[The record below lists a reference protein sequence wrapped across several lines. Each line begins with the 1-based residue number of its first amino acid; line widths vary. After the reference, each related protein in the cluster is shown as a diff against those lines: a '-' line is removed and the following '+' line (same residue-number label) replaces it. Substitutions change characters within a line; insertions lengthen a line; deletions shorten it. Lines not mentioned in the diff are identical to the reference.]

1 MKFIILDHYYDI
13 FLRTFYNDKKGSSS
27 GSYDF
32 QLDQLMDQCFGT
44 ADFYSR
50 NLRLL
55 GHEAE
60 DIVINC
66 EPLQKQW
73 AKEHGL
79 KVYTHKPKIVIRRRK
94 GVPVPSLRFNKNW
107 LRQVV
112 LAQIKTARPDVL
124 YVQDPWSFKNFGLLE
139 EVRPYVKLLACQHA
153 STLPPTD
160 YFKGFDL
167 VVSSL
172 PNQIEFFRNQNLR
185 SEYLAIGFEPGVLKA
200 LSEIKQHYQVAHVGG
215 YKGVHEARADLL
227 EKVAQACN
235 VQFWGYGIDSLP
247 PNSQIREHYNGEA
260 WALDMYRVKAA
271 SRITLTFHS
280 TASGVYANNM
290 SLFETTGVGSLLL
303 TDHKKNLGDL
313 FEVGKE
319 VIAYENANDCIEK
332 IRYYLDHEDERAA
345 IAANGQ
351 KRTLKEHTYFHR
363 MQQLLDI
370 LKKYL

>member
-13 FLRTFYNDKKGSSS
+13 FLRAFYNDKRDIFRDA
-27 GSYDF
+27 YDV
-32 QLDQLMDQCFGT
+32 QLRQLMDQCFGT
-44 ADFYSR
+44 ADFYSE
-50 NLRLL
+50 NLKLL

-73 AKEHGL
+73 AKEHGI
-79 KVYTHKPKIVIRRRK
+79 KVNTHKPKIVIRRRK
-94 GVPVPSLRFNKNW
+94 GVPVPSLRFNKDW
-107 LRQVV
+107 LRLVV
-112 LAQIKTARPDVL
+112 LAQIKTTRPDVL
-124 YVQDPWSFKNFGLLE
+124 YVQDPWSFYNLGLLK
-139 EVRPYVKLLACQHA
+139 EVRPYVKLLVCQHA
-153 STLPPTD
+153 STLPPAD

-172 PNQIEFFRNQNLR
+172 PNQIEFFRSQGLK
-185 SEYLAIGFEPGVLKA
+185 SEYLAIGFEPRVLKI
-200 LSEIKQHYQVAHVGG
+200 LGEVKQQYQVVHIGG

-227 EKVAQACN
+227 EKVARACEI
-235 VQFWGYGIDSLP
+235 QFWGYGIENLP
-247 PNSQIREHYNGEA
+247 PGSPIREQFNGEA
-260 WALDMYRVKAA
+260 WALDMYRTKAA

-303 TDHKKNLGDL
+303 TDNKKNLGDL
-313 FEVGKE
+313 FEIGKE
-319 VIAYENANDCIEK
+319 VIAYENADDCIEK
-332 IRYYLDHEDERAA
+332 IRYYLDHENERAA